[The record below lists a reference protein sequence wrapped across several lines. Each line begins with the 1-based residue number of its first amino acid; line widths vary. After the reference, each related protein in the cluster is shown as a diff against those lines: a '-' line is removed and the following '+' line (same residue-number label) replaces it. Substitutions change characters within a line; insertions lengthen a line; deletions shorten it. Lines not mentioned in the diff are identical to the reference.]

1 VQSCGHD
8 VFYFPYLQGKTT
20 CPICDI
26 PIIGWQKLKPKVLM
40 KINPLVLSLGD
51 AFDIVVD
58 PAICVEKKRKKCK
71 RNKKKQENKQTST

>member
-1 VQSCGHD
+1 M
-8 VFYFPYLQGKTT
+8 FYFPCLQQKTT

-26 PIIGWQKLKPKVLM
+26 PIIGWQKLKLKVFT

-58 PAICVEKKRKKCK
+58 LAICVEKKRKKCK
-71 RNKKKQENKQTST
+71 KNKKK

>member
-1 VQSCGHD
+1 
-8 VFYFPYLQGKTT
+8 
-20 CPICDI
+20 
-26 PIIGWQKLKPKVLM
+26 M